1 MKLHLPTGLRAA
13 LIAALTAIAS
23 LPSAAELV
31 DATFTTTNSSTT
43 TVSNFWANGFTC
55 VLTGAR
61 MATTSDPTGVS
72 ITGCDTVTLQ
82 SVTSNIRSTQG
93 ASGVGL
99 ALITSSGE
107 VLSMSTNAATSAGNV
122 TWNFSGV
129 TVATDS
135 SLYFA
140 FYDTANPNIVQGYT
154 MRTGDSGD
162 ILCAGGGTLRDYGD
176 TSNVGSCAYLGSNS
190 DKTFN
195 INSSRYAPYLS
206 IVTAGAA
213 APIEQYNW
221 NGPGSKAAWDTTS
234 KYWLV
239 GDTAS
244 TYVGA
249 TDSIVNFGNGTVAKE
264 VAVNEAILAGTV
276 NVGDNYTFN
285 VSSAGSLEVAALNVT
300 EGMTTTFAGTGAIT
314 LGSFS
319 GPIAIAAGTTVT
331 ASAEINVAAGSTL
344 DVSGEGTLNTVTLKA
359 AGGTA
364 QIASNLNV
372 SGGGTGEGGNNS
384 KGLALTG
391 NNAVVNIL
399 DGTTKVTG
407 AVYSN
412 GNNIALNVG
421 KGEQDAVLVANRLEF
436 GDRNGG
442 AGTFVIGA
450 HGKVVVKSSNDDTGY
465 KNAAL
470 LLSEWN
476 QSISAQIDGEL
487 YARDAWLSTG
497 DAATTINVA
506 GTLAVKGIR
515 GLKGTDNKI
524 YFNEGGKLVL
534 GGSGLAAG
542 NGSWTIAFTGA
553 EIGTYANSTELARN
567 FTISDNVT
575 FNTAMYTWTGADDT
589 LELVEGSNAGT
600 ITVSGN
606 ITGNGTIIKKGAG
619 TLVLTGGAN
628 ELHNTISVQSG
639 TLQLDG
645 TFSIDNIAGGRTI
658 TYSGGTHENNGFKT
672 SKGDITVY
680 QTETGAVV
688 TLGGSSQFT
697 YGGKAVT
704 LENGKYF
711 AGESTDYTTF
721 YVNEDEESAST
732 AKKRSELQNI
742 VLAENTTLN
751 VDEDVSEHITVAA
764 GKATVDIQ
772 EGKVVSGTV
781 QNAVM
786 KGTGTYALDGGTQVL
801 GTGTT
806 LDAAWDGIV
815 RLSGTIANIT
825 LDGDLQGE
833 TVEFNGVTGHFK
845 NVENDQTA
853 TYTGDVIFTNAGDTA
868 ALTINNGYSRDNAT
882 HIFQGDI
889 SGEGTWALT
898 NGGITQHYEF
908 QGDLSKW
915 TGQFNIN
922 GGSSSKDGNQHNT
935 NLIFSKDAGTV
946 GAAITRTGGYL
957 DLDVHENTTFANTVA
972 DVTLVNVSSGKT
984 ATFQQNASAGQL
996 IGAGTVKVTGT
1007 DTVLTI
1013 TGAAGTSSTAAVAVD
1028 AGATLELAVG
1038 NALGSTQTVT
1048 NAGNVVIH
1056 TTLTQGKID
1065 GGTLTLAA
1073 DFPVTGG
1080 GIEDVGGLTDTG
1092 NGFSQGGTLHIVE
1105 NRDQQLADIT
1115 SIIHGDK
1122 TYALTDV
1129 STDGN
1134 ITMAG
1139 ADWSIY
1145 QLKVEN
1151 DAQPTIQAIMDY
1163 ADEKGS
1169 GTGVLKQ
1176 IVVTGE
1182 GLSLVDDS
1190 EDFKTSMLGGDK
1202 LESLSLALVDGAI
1215 LTMDADLAGGLMMTG
1230 QTATDEATIVLEKD
1244 AEIKDSL
1251 FIYNIAEGAATL
1263 TVEGEHTLTTPMFGT
1278 MGGNLVLQKGA
1289 KFATPLFG
1297 IEQGESVT
1305 VKDTAELSLANG
1317 GISIKSVDG
1326 TKDASLTNVDGDA
1339 YDLNN
1344 AGHTLKDARI
1354 TISYSDAAHDF
1365 GHTISG
1371 AVALV
1376 NDGTSSVRDI
1386 NAANTAYDELAAQKG
1401 DIYLANKDSVSVRN
1415 LTLGA
1420 GRTVAAAT
1428 ATQPVAITVNG
1439 TASFG
1444 SGATVGAALTMAGG
1458 STLDGSA
1465 SLANH
1470 DLVLGAAATDK
1481 LNIGDNLWSALDD
1494 MSPEGT
1500 MNLFTGVSALTLGGS
1515 TYSAPVDLTSIFS
1528 HGSDIKSGKYS
1539 LSYDGS
1545 NVIVTRAADN
1555 DRYWKGGS
1563 GDWNTTSTV
1572 WTDQESGGT
1581 DVTFESGYNAHFAA
1595 ASSGIVTL
1603 RENITAANVYVT
1615 GADYTFAAGGY
1626 TLTVTD
1632 LFEVDGHTAT
1642 LQGLGLN
1649 GADLKLT
1656 AKNGGELVLNGTS
1669 SVKDVEIGSGSAIMA
1684 DGSTLA
1690 VAGSLVNNGSLSA
1703 DTLILSQGT
1712 AQGGNVDVGTLNL
1725 TSGQSYTFKVLTAPT
1740 ISGTGADLTISD
1752 NGSLA
1757 ATNTATLKNLT
1768 TGEGA
1773 QLDGNITVTGNTNAG
1788 VGTMI
1793 WTGLTTGTLTGG
1805 PVMVD
1810 DSNLTLTSNGSLGL
1824 VQFSGTSSLTA
1835 SGTATVT
1842 LDAVLVNSDDSDELT
1857 LTGKFDASNLGASKS
1872 DSKYV
1877 EGVTEGNGFEQARMT
1892 ITIVNGGTTSASGA
1906 TILFR
1911 GRTLTEKVDANGK
1924 VTFDGDTDYTK
1935 FYVNTGSEKVSTA
1948 LENASQKL
1956 GTFELA
1962 DNTTLEVNKNISMSM
1977 VNVAADKS
1985 ATMQIDSGSTV
1996 TTDGTAKALTLKGA
2010 GTLAVDT
2017 GKTATGVTLDNTWT
2031 GTVSFTEAQLT
2042 SLVGAWK
2049 SGSTVSLTGITGSLG
2064 SNLIEGKVV
2073 LNKGTGDW
2081 GFGQT
2086 ATDGVQYTNL
2096 ENTLTGDGNLGVKS
2110 GTVDSTFNLNGDI
2123 NGWNGN
2129 FIVATDADTTLN
2141 LGGSGAKIV
2150 NGTVSGTNLE
2160 VNVNA
2165 DTTFSGALNVEKL
2178 TVDTS
2183 KAATLK
2189 ADSTVNEVDAYNGSL
2204 KVDDGKT
2211 LTVTANALPKGLKLG
2226 VDSTINLGDDAYMG
2240 GEDYAYYGGTVTN
2253 GTDREQAMGFNNAD
2267 ITVTGTTLGVNGGS
2281 GFTVDNKLVDA
2292 TLAVENG
2299 LPSTVILNNVQDS
2312 LEVAGDLEIGPGG
2325 LLKVANGS
2333 SKQTL
2338 NISGGTKL
2346 TLADSTTLDADLTLN
2361 SGATLRLDYNMGSP
2375 VATSL
2380 ESGALT
2386 LASGL
2391 TLSGDLYTQIEG
2403 MEDTGS
2409 FVNLFKG
2416 VGALT
2421 LGESAYS
2428 EPVKAQLY
2436 FSNMADLDE
2445 KGDYWLE
2452 YNAETDIVSIRFE
2465 ATSAHTLTWNGT
2477 ATEHRWVQDNDTVT
2491 DWLEGNPAAS
2501 AYFQEGDNAK
2511 FTADAAEKTVT
2522 IEQDITARNITID
2535 SPELYTF
2542 ENSDDYSITAQKF
2555 EMTGHDGL
2563 AKTGEGKLTLD
2574 IIGDVSLTESA
2585 LMVQEGSLEIG
2596 TAAKSGKLDLQ
2607 ASALEIA
2614 EDAELTVASI
2624 EGDGTSSIELAGTMT
2639 VSEGTV
2645 SNLTATEGSLLKIA
2659 DLGQTTA
2666 GTLSVK
2672 TDTTLYGLENGGTLD
2687 LGNKTLNLM
2696 EQTEQGGNVTAGKL
2710 NLAENGN
2717 EFKELG
2723 TNRVTYA
2730 YGSEGSGQLDADAPN
2745 LVVDSIAPTMVI
2757 PSIALDVTETMGDG
2771 GSLGAINRL
2780 GDEVTYTLIHAN
2792 NGLGTVG
2799 FTLVGEALLIQNGL
2813 LHAESG
2819 LWSDGNN
2826 LNLTVGGLDL
2836 TWYTSNDETEWGYKV
2851 VDETG
2856 ALTDGANT
2864 LNGVQH
2870 VLVDEDRTVDVTG
2883 VGSEP
2888 GLRVRNLAGLD
2899 GSTITFSGE
2908 EGDTVNLITTEETAS
2923 NVNLAAENITVKVGL
2938 DELDGMDPEDY
2949 KDLRVGDVD
2958 LTGATLAVHS
2968 YEDLDAAFTV
2978 NTLSGDDESTLKGRV
2993 IVEGQG
2999 GEYFGGYE
3007 NAYVILHE
3015 NAEQTLAAGEG
3026 LTVAGLGAAKLAY
3039 VGPETHMDG
3048 IEGIN
3053 MTVTLND
3060 PKQDNSGTTLVLD
3073 KPSWLVDGTIIS
3085 GMSAIKSGATLDT
3098 AEAPNLI
3105 QAAGLNLDGT
3115 TIILNQDAADNAA
3128 MAMAVN
3134 ALGKT
3139 KGLYLAHLG
3148 AEDSNTDR
3156 VLLNGYL
3163 YNKYY
3168 QNARL
3173 EGGKLLVDRRDAFFT
3188 EDVVRPTTVNGR
3200 AGAGM
3205 LDDALLEIN
3214 PQATNPQGDL
3224 AAVMTALETNAVANP
3239 DRVAAAV
3246 AGASAAALGH
3256 AFNNDVQRQL
3266 RAIRNRT
3273 TTMGLAECV
3282 KHEGLPYVNA
3292 WVNAEGDYRKLDA
3305 DGTLAGYTLSS
3316 WGGTIGCDVDL
3327 TGRLTVGAAF
3337 TVLHG
3342 EFTSHSADM
3351 CEGDLDRDYV
3361 SLFARYGYRAWTHTF
3376 VATLGFAKS
3385 KVDRTVNYGTGSYT
3399 TRGDSDGNAFGF
3411 LYEVGYTKAL
3421 NEDASTCLQPIFNV
3435 NYRHSSLGGYTEKGG
3450 SDAALSV
3457 GSADMDAVTFGLGA
3471 RLQSIVGTSV
3481 YNRATLFEGRVLAK
3495 LDAGDRDC
3503 TTNSSLIGVSAKRSV
3518 KSAEVGAFGVEVG
3531 AGLTIPVG
3539 ETGGSIFMDVT
3550 GDFRSGYT
3558 EFNGTVGYRFSF

>member
-1 MKLHLPTGLRAA
+1 MT
-13 LIAALTAIAS
+13 
-23 LPSAAELV
+23 
-31 DATFTTTNSSTT
+31 
-43 TVSNFWANGFTC
+43 
-55 VLTGAR
+55 
-61 MATTSDPTGVS
+61 
-72 ITGCDTVTLQ
+72 
-82 SVTSNIRSTQG
+82 
-93 ASGVGL
+93 
-99 ALITSSGE
+99 
-107 VLSMSTNAATSAGNV
+107 
-122 TWNFSGV
+122 
-129 TVATDS
+129 
-135 SLYFA
+135 
-140 FYDTANPNIVQGYT
+140 
-154 MRTGDSGD
+154 
-162 ILCAGGGTLRDYGD
+162 
-176 TSNVGSCAYLGSNS
+176 
-190 DKTFN
+190 
-195 INSSRYAPYLS
+195 
-206 IVTAGAA
+206 
-213 APIEQYNW
+213 
-221 NGPGSKAAWDTTS
+221 
-234 KYWLV
+234 
-239 GDTAS
+239 
-244 TYVGA
+244 
-249 TDSIVNFGNGTVAKE
+249 
-264 VAVNEAILAGTV
+264 
-276 NVGDNYTFN
+276 
-285 VSSAGSLEVAALNVT
+285 GSL
-300 EGMTTTFAGTGAIT
+300 TT
-314 LGSFS
+314 
-319 GPIAIAAGTTVT
+319 
-331 ASAEINVAAGSTL
+331 
-344 DVSGEGTLNTVTLKA
+344 
-359 AGGTA
+359 
-364 QIASNLNV
+364 
-372 SGGGTGEGGNNS
+372 
-384 KGLALTG
+384 
-391 NNAVVNIL
+391 
-399 DGTTKVTG
+399 
-407 AVYSN
+407 
-412 GNNIALNVG
+412 
-421 KGEQDAVLVANRLEF
+421 R
-436 GDRNGG
+436 
-442 AGTFVIGA
+442 
-450 HGKVVVKSSNDDTGY
+450 
-465 KNAAL
+465 
-470 LLSEWN
+470 
-476 QSISAQIDGEL
+476 
-487 YARDAWLSTG
+487 
-497 DAATTINVA
+497 
-506 GTLAVKGIR
+506 
-515 GLKGTDNKI
+515 
-524 YFNEGGKLVL
+524 
-534 GGSGLAAG
+534 
-542 NGSWTIAFTGA
+542 
-553 EIGTYANSTELARN
+553 
-567 FTISDNVT
+567 
-575 FNTAMYTWTGADDT
+575 
-589 LELVEGSNAGT
+589 
-600 ITVSGN
+600 
-606 ITGNGTIIKKGAG
+606 
-619 TLVLTGGAN
+619 
-628 ELHNTISVQSG
+628 
-639 TLQLDG
+639 
-645 TFSIDNIAGGRTI
+645 
-658 TYSGGTHENNGFKT
+658 
-672 SKGDITVY
+672 
-680 QTETGAVV
+680 
-688 TLGGSSQFT
+688 
-697 YGGKAVT
+697 
-704 LENGKYF
+704 
-711 AGESTDYTTF
+711 
-721 YVNEDEESAST
+721 
-732 AKKRSELQNI
+732 
-742 VLAENTTLN
+742 
-751 VDEDVSEHITVAA
+751 
-764 GKATVDIQ
+764 
-772 EGKVVSGTV
+772 
-781 QNAVM
+781 
-786 KGTGTYALDGGTQVL
+786 
-801 GTGTT
+801 
-806 LDAAWDGIV
+806 
-815 RLSGTIANIT
+815 
-825 LDGDLQGE
+825 
-833 TVEFNGVTGHFK
+833 
-845 NVENDQTA
+845 
-853 TYTGDVIFTNAGDTA
+853 
-868 ALTINNGYSRDNAT
+868 
-882 HIFQGDI
+882 
-889 SGEGTWALT
+889 
-898 NGGITQHYEF
+898 
-908 QGDLSKW
+908 
-915 TGQFNIN
+915 
-922 GGSSSKDGNQHNT
+922 
-935 NLIFSKDAGTV
+935 
-946 GAAITRTGGYL
+946 
-957 DLDVHENTTFANTVA
+957 
-972 DVTLVNVSSGKT
+972 
-984 ATFQQNASAGQL
+984 
-996 IGAGTVKVTGT
+996 
-1007 DTVLTI
+1007 
-1013 TGAAGTSSTAAVAVD
+1013 
-1028 AGATLELAVG
+1028 
-1038 NALGSTQTVT
+1038 
-1048 NAGNVVIH
+1048 
-1056 TTLTQGKID
+1056 
-1065 GGTLTLAA
+1065 
-1073 DFPVTGG
+1073 
-1080 GIEDVGGLTDTG
+1080 
-1092 NGFSQGGTLHIVE
+1092 
-1105 NRDQQLADIT
+1105 
-1115 SIIHGDK
+1115 
-1122 TYALTDV
+1122 
-1129 STDGN
+1129 
-1134 ITMAG
+1134 
-1139 ADWSIY
+1139 
-1145 QLKVEN
+1145 
-1151 DAQPTIQAIMDY
+1151 
-1163 ADEKGS
+1163 
-1169 GTGVLKQ
+1169 
-1176 IVVTGE
+1176 
-1182 GLSLVDDS
+1182 
-1190 EDFKTSMLGGDK
+1190 
-1202 LESLSLALVDGAI
+1202 
-1215 LTMDADLAGGLMMTG
+1215 
-1230 QTATDEATIVLEKD
+1230 
-1244 AEIKDSL
+1244 
-1251 FIYNIAEGAATL
+1251 
-1263 TVEGEHTLTTPMFGT
+1263 
-1278 MGGNLVLQKGA
+1278 
-1289 KFATPLFG
+1289 
-1297 IEQGESVT
+1297 
-1305 VKDTAELSLANG
+1305 
-1317 GISIKSVDG
+1317 
-1326 TKDASLTNVDGDA
+1326 
-1339 YDLNN
+1339 
-1344 AGHTLKDARI
+1344 
-1354 TISYSDAAHDF
+1354 
-1365 GHTISG
+1365 
-1371 AVALV
+1371 
-1376 NDGTSSVRDI
+1376 
-1386 NAANTAYDELAAQKG
+1386 
-1401 DIYLANKDSVSVRN
+1401 
-1415 LTLGA
+1415 
-1420 GRTVAAAT
+1420 
-1428 ATQPVAITVNG
+1428 
-1439 TASFG
+1439 
-1444 SGATVGAALTMAGG
+1444 
-1458 STLDGSA
+1458 
-1465 SLANH
+1465 
-1470 DLVLGAAATDK
+1470 
-1481 LNIGDNLWSALDD
+1481 
-1494 MSPEGT
+1494 
-1500 MNLFTGVSALTLGGS
+1500 
-1515 TYSAPVDLTSIFS
+1515 
-1528 HGSDIKSGKYS
+1528 
-1539 LSYDGS
+1539 
-1545 NVIVTRAADN
+1545 
-1555 DRYWKGGS
+1555 
-1563 GDWNTTSTV
+1563 
-1572 WTDQESGGT
+1572 
-1581 DVTFESGYNAHFAA
+1581 
-1595 ASSGIVTL
+1595 
-1603 RENITAANVYVT
+1603 
-1615 GADYTFAAGGY
+1615 
-1626 TLTVTD
+1626 
-1632 LFEVDGHTAT
+1632 
-1642 LQGLGLN
+1642 
-1649 GADLKLT
+1649 
-1656 AKNGGELVLNGTS
+1656 
-1669 SVKDVEIGSGSAIMA
+1669 
-1684 DGSTLA
+1684 
-1690 VAGSLVNNGSLSA
+1690 
-1703 DTLILSQGT
+1703 
-1712 AQGGNVDVGTLNL
+1712 
-1725 TSGQSYTFKVLTAPT
+1725 
-1740 ISGTGADLTISD
+1740 
-1752 NGSLA
+1752 
-1757 ATNTATLKNLT
+1757 
-1768 TGEGA
+1768 
-1773 QLDGNITVTGNTNAG
+1773 
-1788 VGTMI
+1788 
-1793 WTGLTTGTLTGG
+1793 TLTGG
-1805 PVMVD
+1805 PLTVSD
-1810 DSNLTLTSNGSLGL
+1810 GNLTLDGGSLGL
-1824 VQFSGTSSLTA
+1824 VQFVGTSSLT
-1835 SGTATVT
+1835 STGTVI
-1842 LDAVLVNSDDSDELT
+1842 LDQALGNADDLT
-1857 LTGKFDASNLGASKS
+1857 LKGTYDASNLGASKS
-1872 DSKYV
+1872 GSKYV
-1877 EGVTEGNGFEQARMT
+1877 EGGSTDNGFEQARLT
-1892 ITIVNGGTTSASGA
+1892 LTIVEGGNTIASEA
-1906 TILFR
+1906 TILYR
-1911 GRTLTEKVDANGK
+1911 DKTLTEKVDANGK
-1924 VTFDGDTDYTK
+1924 VTFDGDIDYTK
-1935 FYVNTGSEKVSTA
+1935 YYVNSGT
-1948 LENASQKL
+1948 ENASKALDNPNQRL
-1956 GTFELA
+1956 GTFELKTGTKLLA
-1962 DNTTLEVNKNISMSM
+1962 DRDFDISM
-1977 VNVAADKS
+1977 VNAAGA
-1985 ATMQIDSGSTV
+1985 ATLEIANGHKV
-1996 TTDGTAKALTLKGA
+1996 TSNGQTKPLTLTGS
-2010 GTLAVDT
+2010 GTYSLNDGVST
-2017 GKTATGVTLDNTWT
+2017 LGVTIGNASQWT
-2031 GTVSFTEAQLT
+2031 GTVAFSEAVLNGLSADAYNT
-2042 SLVGAWK
+2042 ASK
-2049 SGSTVSLTGITGSLG
+2049 VSLTGVTGSLG
-2064 SNLIEGKVV
+2064 STPIGAAVI

-2086 ATDGVQYTNL
+2086 ATGTQVV
-2096 ENTLTGDGNLGVKS
+2096 TLNGAITGDGNLGVKS
-2110 GTVDSTFNLNGDI
+2110 GTEDSTFNLNGDI

-2141 LGGSGAKIV
+2141 LGGSGAKTV

-2178 TVDTS
+2178 TVGTS
-2183 KAATLK
+2183 KAATLE
-2189 ADSTVNEVDAYNGSL
+2189 ADSTVNEVNASNGSL

-2226 VDSTINLGDDAYMG
+2226 AGSTIKLVDDAYMR
-2240 GEDYAYYGGTVTN
+2240 GEGNYAYYGGTVEN
-2253 GTDREQAMGFNNAD
+2253 RTDLEQAMGFNNAD
-2267 ITVTGTTLGVNGGS
+2267 ITVTGTTLGVNGGPS
-2281 GFTVDNKLVDA
+2281 FTVNNKLVNA

-2299 LPSTVILNNVQDS
+2299 LPSTVILNNVLDS
-2312 LEVAGDLEIGPGG
+2312 LEVAGDLEIGPSG

-2361 SGATLRLDYNMGSP
+2361 SGAILRLDYNMSSP

-2380 ESGALT
+2380 ERGALT

-2428 EPVKAQLY
+2428 EPVSAMRY
-2436 FSNMADLDE
+2436 FSNMEDLDE

-2452 YNAETDIVSIRFE
+2452 YNADTDIVSIRFE

-2477 ATEHRWVQDNDTVT
+2477 ATEHRWVQDDDTVT

-2535 SPELYTF
+2535 SPDCYTF

-2574 IIGDVSLTESA
+2574 IIGDVSLTDSLLSVE
-2585 LMVQEGSLEIG
+2585 EGSLEIG

-2614 EDAELTVASI
+2614 EDAELSVASI

-2666 GTLSVK
+2666 GTLSVD
-2672 TDTTLYGLENGGTLD
+2672 TDTPLYGLENGGTLD

-2799 FTLVGEALLIQNGL
+2799 FTLDDDTLHTLIQNGL
-2813 LHAESG
+2813 LSADGG
-2819 LWSDGNN
+2819 LEKTENDVT
-2826 LNLTVGGLDL
+2826 LTVGGLDL

-2888 GLRVRNLAGLD
+2888 GLRVRNLRGED
-2899 GSTITFSGE
+2899 GKTIGFTGTAD
-2908 EGDTVNLITTEETAS
+2908 DTVNLITTEETAS

-2993 IVEGQG
+2993 IVEGRG

-3060 PKQDNSGTTLVLD
+3060 PKQDNSGATLVLD

-3128 MAMAVN
+3128 MAMTVN

-3168 QNARL
+3168 QNARV

-3256 AFNNDVQRQL
+3256 AYNNDVQRQL

-3399 TRGDSDGNAFGF
+3399 TRGDSNGNAFGF

-3503 TTNSSLIGVSAKRSV
+3503 TTNSSLIGVNAKRSV